1 MGKCI
6 ICGCETDD
14 FRCCVR
20 EENGEYFDDFQCEE
34 CTMKIVEK
42 ERKEWEDSF
51 NEKVLPYLI
60 ENNFK
65 VIVESDDKIEEF
77 PIRHSDLMYC
87 VDIIR
92 KRMEAKGYYENWIDV
107 HWEGYKDVDFEVVDY
122 LCYALPDDEDGE
134 YWCSYHLKLAG
145 DNDIRLK
152 KIYS

>member
-20 EENGEYFDDFQCEE
+20 EENGEYFDDFQCKE

>member
-1 MGKCI
+1 MGNCI
-6 ICGCETDD
+6 VCGCETED

-20 EENGEYFDDFQCEE
+20 EENGEFFDDFQCEE

-42 ERKEWEDSF
+42 ERKEWEDNF

-77 PIRHSDLMYC
+77 PIKNSDVMYC

-107 HWEGYKDVDFEVVDY
+107 HWEGYKDVDFEIVDY
-122 LCYALPDDEDGE
+122 LCYALPHDKNGE
-134 YWCSYHLKLAG
+134 YWCSYYLKLVG
-145 DNDIRLK
+145 NNDIRLK
-152 KIYS
+152 KMYS